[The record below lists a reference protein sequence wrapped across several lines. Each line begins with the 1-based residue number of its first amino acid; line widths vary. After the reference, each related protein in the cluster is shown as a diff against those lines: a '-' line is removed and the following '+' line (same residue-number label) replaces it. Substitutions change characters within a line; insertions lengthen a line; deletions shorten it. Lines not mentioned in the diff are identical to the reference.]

1 MAIENNNGVNAIT
14 SPDLDWRPENTYSG
28 SMRVAKARSGSRL
41 YNPYRRPT
49 PSPLQRSSSV
59 ASPAHLRPTSERSES
74 FSSLA
79 RGPASALPTPSPT
92 DVWSTNRHLLT
103 LLTDSR
109 RHNEVLTTRIDT
121 LRAELDIV
129 RETEREMAE
138 MQRGMEE
145 MREQIE
151 LERSTRAGENMA
163 RRDERESFLHEL
175 KEAGVAE
182 GSLTVRGKGKGDRKL
197 RRERVVILTSRGRA

>member
-1 MAIENNNGVNAIT
+1 
-14 SPDLDWRPENTYSG
+14 
-28 SMRVAKARSGSRL
+28 
-41 YNPYRRPT
+41 
-49 PSPLQRSSSV
+49 
-59 ASPAHLRPTSERSES
+59 
-74 FSSLA
+74 
-79 RGPASALPTPSPT
+79 
-92 DVWSTNRHLLT
+92 
-103 LLTDSR
+103 
-109 RHNEVLTTRIDT
+109 
-121 LRAELDIV
+121 
-129 RETEREMAE
+129 MAE